1 MNKIIIT
8 LLLLLASI
16 SFSQVNTTYK
26 DGTDCN
32 CDSIHQVYDD
42 NGKLASEAPYV
53 NGKLKRIEKLYFTD
67 GTECEC
73 DSITQVYDED
83 VGLFETPYKN
93 GKKNGVEK
101 RYYDSGKLASET
113 SYKNGKKNG
122 IRKEYDTQGNL
133 SSTAKYKNGILDGYK
148 HCSDG
153 RIGNE
158 QLDCFK

>member
-1 MNKIIIT
+1 MNKIIIS

-16 SFSQVNTTYK
+16 SLVMLITSISFSQVNTVYH

-73 DSITQVYDED
+73 DSITQVYVDI
-83 VGLFETPYKN
+83 GLRETPYVN
-93 GKKNGVEK
+93 GKKNGVENAYHK
-101 RYYDSGKLASET
+101 DGSL
-113 SYKNGKKNG
+113 
-122 IRKEYDTQGNL
+122 L
-133 SSTAKYKNGILDGYK
+133 STAKYKNGVLDGYK

-153 RIGNE
+153 RMGNE
-158 QLDCFK
+158 SLNCAL

>member
-8 LLLLLASI
+8 LLLLLSSI
-16 SFSQVNTTYK
+16 SFSQVNTMYH

-73 DSITQVYDED
+73 DSITQRYLDN
-83 VGLFETPYKN
+83 GLLETPYKN
-93 GKKNGVEK
+93 GKQNGVEK
-101 RYYDSGKLASET
+101 YYYESGSIWEEMP
-113 SYKNGKKNG
+113 YVNDKKNG
-122 IRKEYDTQGNL
+122 VQNGYREDGSL
-133 SSTAKYKNGILDGYK
+133 VSTAKYKNGVLDGYK

-153 RIGNE
+153 RMGNE
-158 QLDCFK
+158 SLYCRN